1 MCNYDS
7 GQSAECLI
15 SSNEDCKQWF
25 RRVIEIQEPKF
36 RLGKRLPNPT
46 PESSRKRSKQAIVEG
61 ARYDEDQVAEDDGE
75 SEDEIQQFRRV
86 QVVHN
91 NTVPITPPL
100 PVPFDSDVA
109 TQRQQQSSYWS
120 VPEQTDFPALLAH
133 FGTDWHGIAKW
144 MTSKTHIMVYAT
156 VFQQWLVVPQDTNK
170 SRRVA
175 IIQTQ
180 VKNYYQRQVDSGKMK
195 EWEDIARDADEKKS
209 RGEETGPLP
218 TPTILPKRY
227 YDKQFQIQP

>member
-1 MCNYDS
+1 MVRYHFPYLSMCNYDS
-7 GQSAECLI
+7 GQSAERLS

-36 RLGKRLPNPT
+36 QLSKRLPNPT

-75 SEDEIQQFRRV
+75 SEDEIQQFQRV

-100 PVPFDSDVA
+100 PVPFDSEVA

-156 VFQQWLVVPQDTNK
+156 IFQQWLVVPQDTNK

-218 TPTILPKRY
+218 TPTIPS
-227 YDKQFQIQP
+227 Q